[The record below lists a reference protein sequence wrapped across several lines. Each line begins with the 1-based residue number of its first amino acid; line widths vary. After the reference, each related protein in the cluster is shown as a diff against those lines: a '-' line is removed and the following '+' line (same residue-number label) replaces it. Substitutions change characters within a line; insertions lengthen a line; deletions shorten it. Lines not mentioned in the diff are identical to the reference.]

1 MQGLKITSGSFTLS
15 ALVAALCFLHSPLAA
30 AHARWDI
37 NGIVKPRDTSLQANL
52 KTAPCGTNIGS
63 NIVDTGAPYVR
74 TNTPVTFTPGER
86 IEVTFQETINHPGHF
101 RIAFSPAND
110 ADFNTNVLL
119 DNIPDTMGT
128 ETPLPHLFRATITLP
143 NKSCD
148 ACTLQLIQV
157 MTDSNTNYYSCSDIK
172 LASGGGTTPTPT
184 PTPTPTTTP
193 APSPTPTTTPAP
205 TPTPLPALSDPKQIA
220 QILLEDFAVAD
231 TDKSNSITLA
241 EAQAVLPRLALE
253 IFSNLDSNHNGSL
266 SKEELEAVVNPAQPK
281 AKAASMEWITLLT
294 LLPFALRRL
303 RRNRGLLRTR

>member
-37 NGIVKPRDTSLQANL
+37 NGIVKPRDTSPQANL

-63 NIVDTGAPYVR
+63 PIGTNGDTYVR
-74 TNTPVTFTPGER
+74 TSTPVTFTPGQT
-86 IEVTFQETINHPGHF
+86 IEVTFEETVEHKSYF
-101 RIAFSPAND
+101 RIAFSAADDAGFDANILAND
-110 ADFNTNVLL
+110 IQ
-119 DNIPDTMGT
+119 DNMATG
-128 ETPLPHLFRATITLP
+128 LFHAFITLP
-143 NKSCD
+143 MQACD

-172 LASGGGTTPTPT
+172 LVSGGGTTPTPT

-193 APSPTPTTTPAP
+193 AP
-205 TPTPLPALSDPKQIA
+205 TPTPLPALTDPKQIA
-220 QILLEDFAVAD
+220 QTLLEDFAVAD
-231 TDKSNSITLA
+231 TDKNNSIELA
-241 EAQAVLPRLALE
+241 EAQALLPGLAQD
-253 IFSNLDSNHNGSL
+253 IFSNMDSNHNGSL
-266 SKEELEAVVNPAQPK
+266 SKEELEAAINPPATAQPK

-303 RRNRGLLRTR
+303 RKNRGLLQTS